1 MPLSIVSREQQGVT
15 VLDLSGRIVAGDE
28 CDSLRSKIKELL
40 ASSSPRVLLNLADVS
55 RVDSTGIGMLV
66 EGVILAAKSGGELKL
81 ENLPRLIYNTL
92 YTHRLLQ
99 AFEIFDNEEQALAS
113 FGRQAQPF
121 SG

>member
-1 MPLSIVSREQQGVT
+1 MPLNIVAREPQGIT
-15 VLDLSGRIVAGDE
+15 VLDLSGRIVAGEE

-40 ASSSPRVLLNLADVS
+40 ASSNPRVLLNFSDVS

-66 EGVILAAKSGGELKL
+66 ETVILAAKGGGELKL

-92 YTHRLLQ
+92 YTHRLLPV
-99 AFEIFDNEEQALAS
+99 FEIFENEEQALAS
-113 FGRQAQPF
+113 FGKQAQPF